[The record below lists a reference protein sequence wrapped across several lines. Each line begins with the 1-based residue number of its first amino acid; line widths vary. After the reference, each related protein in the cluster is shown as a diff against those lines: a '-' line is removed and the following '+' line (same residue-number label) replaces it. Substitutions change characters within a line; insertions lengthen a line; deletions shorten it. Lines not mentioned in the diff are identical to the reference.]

1 MLQRILETNEQD
13 PSEEFS
19 SRMIGKEDVCV
30 VFSYNFIMLKKST
43 YLQAFICF

>member
-19 SRMIGKEDVCV
+19 SKMIGKEDVCV
-30 VFSYNFIMLKKST
+30 VFSYNIIILKKST
-43 YLQAFICF
+43 YLHAIICS